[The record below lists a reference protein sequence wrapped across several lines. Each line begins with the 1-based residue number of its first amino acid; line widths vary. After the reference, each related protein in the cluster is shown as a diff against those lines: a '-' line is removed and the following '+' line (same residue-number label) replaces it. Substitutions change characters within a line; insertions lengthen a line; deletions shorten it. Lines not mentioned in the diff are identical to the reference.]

1 MSRPASLD
9 ALPQDDT
16 HAASA
21 HQADASHVR
30 QRLIAYLQQL
40 GLRDPVRIASFADE
54 CLRHAARKVAPGS
67 HEELI
72 RRALEEAQRRFEHAV
87 ARAMG
92 LTVGGDFH
100 PVAAARAALL
110 LRGAGELNVD
120 DLLSGDDDSTLAA
133 RLRAV
138 LPRPTPP
145 EAGLSMHEQPI
156 SFLISRSPKPRH

>member
-1 MSRPASLD
+1 MSRPAPLD
-9 ALPQDDT
+9 VLPQDDT
-16 HAASA
+16 HAESA
-21 HQADASHVR
+21 RRADTSHVR

-54 CLRHAARKVAPGS
+54 CLHHALRKVAPGS

-72 RRALEEAQRRFEHAV
+72 RRALEEAQRRFEHAL

-92 LTVGGDFH
+92 LTVGRDFH

-110 LRGAGELNVD
+110 LRGAGELSVD
-120 DLLSGDDDSTLAA
+120 ELLSGDNESTLAG
-133 RLRAV
+133 RLRAA
-138 LPRPTPP
+138 LPQPTPP

-156 SFLISRSPKPRH
+156 SFLISRSPKTRH